1 MGMNRLS
8 SRVALLESE
17 LSEIRLL
24 LERETG
30 VLLDTSVERL
40 SESVATYVE
49 DRRLSNST
57 ELLTLLRSSDC
68 DCDALLEHLLDGET
82 SFFSYPAAF
91 ECLSKRVLPDLQDR
105 KIGDGP
111 LNLRIWS
118 AGCSTGEEVYTIA
131 VTVCEALHGAA
142 SWNVHI
148 VGSDI
153 RGEALAVAERGLYPQ
168 SKLTHLPT
176 ATVQKYFAKVGEHYL
191 AKPRVR
197 NLVTFAPTNL
207 AKPHYIGRFDCIFC
221 MRVLPQF
228 SSGQR
233 AALVH
238 RLHLYLQPGGY
249 LFLGPDEKLPVS
261 DINFETQVTA
271 SYTVYR
277 KPLAAAAGFG
287 S

>member
-1 MGMNRLS
+1 MNRFS

-24 LERETG
+24 LERQTG
-30 VLLDTSVERL
+30 VLLDTSVEKL
-40 SESVATYVE
+40 SESVAAYVE
-49 DRRLSNST
+49 DRRITNSA
-57 ELLTLLRSSDC
+57 ELLTSLRSSDC

-82 SFFSYPAAF
+82 SFFSHPAAF
-91 ECLSKRVLPDLQDR
+91 ECLSNTVLPELQAR

-118 AGCSTGEEVYTIA
+118 AGCSTGEEAYGIA
-131 VTVCEALHGAA
+131 VTVCEALNGAA

-153 RGEALAVAERGLYPQ
+153 RREALEIAERGLYPQ
-168 SKLTHLPT
+168 SDLKHLPT
-176 ATVQKYFAKVGEHYL
+176 AMVHKYFAKVGQHYL

-228 SSGQR
+228 SSAQR

-249 LFLGPDEKLPVS
+249 LFLGPDEKLPTS
-261 DINFETQVTA
+261 DANFQIQVTET
-271 SYTVYR
+271 YRVYR